1 MNNLLKF
8 LLTFALLLC
17 AFFSVMLIVGCEENA
32 TTTTTKFKTCE
43 EGQVYNDIIGN
54 CVLRHCQFNKYYSDE
69 DAEIVGF
76 HGCYSGCEISLNNH
90 MKCYYVLNQSEI
102 SDLKT
107 MD

>member
-17 AFFSVMLIVGCEENA
+17 AVFSVMLIMGCEETA
-32 TTTTTKFKTCE
+32 TNTPEIKTCE
-43 EGQVYNDIIGN
+43 EGQIYNDIIGN
-54 CVLRHCQFNKYYSDE
+54 CVLRHCQFDKYYSDE
-69 DAEIVGF
+69 DAEITGF
-76 HGCYSGCEISLNNH
+76 HGCYQGCEISLNND

>member
-8 LLTFALLLC
+8 LLTLALMLC
-17 AFFSVMLIVGCEENA
+17 FVFSVMLMFGCEEN
-32 TTTTTKFKTCE
+32 TTTGKKECPQ
-43 EGQVYNDIIGN
+43 GQIYNDIIGN
-54 CVLRHCQFNKYYSDE
+54 CVLRHCQFDKYYSDE
-69 DAEIVGF
+69 DAEIIGF
-76 HGCYSGCEISLNNH
+76 HGCYSGCEISLNND

>member
-17 AFFSVMLIVGCEENA
+17 AVFSVMLMFGCEGDVITQA
-32 TTTTTKFKTCE
+32 KIKTCE
-43 EGQVYNDIIGN
+43 EGQIYNDIIGT

-69 DAEIVGF
+69 DAEITGF
-76 HGCYSGCEISLNNH
+76 HGCYQGCEISLNNH

>member
-17 AFFSVMLIVGCEENA
+17 AIFSVMLMAGCEENA
-32 TTTTTKFKTCE
+32 TTTKIKTCE
-43 EGQVYNDIIGN
+43 EGQVYNDIIGA

-76 HGCYSGCEISLNNH
+76 HGCYQGCRISLINH
-90 MKCYYVLNQSEI
+90 MDCFYVLNQSEI

-107 MD
+107 MN